1 LYVLLKKAIKILAL
15 SYKRIEIVCINF
27 ANKSFLTQFMNL
39 KVNSTTE
46 KLEIFKQIASELS
59 ALGFTV
65 SSQDETRPWGGFFV
79 LDESQA
85 SAFAARFFPHLNIS
99 DIQITNKLSP
109 KILVVAPQKRL
120 SWQYH
125 FRRAEIWKV
134 IAGTTVG
141 VKISDTDDQS
151 DEVKV
156 LESGSFIQMDK
167 GERHR
172 LIGLDSWGVV
182 AEIWQH
188 TDAENPSDEDDIVR
202 LQDDFGR

>member
-1 LYVLLKKAIKILAL
+1 MVQLPISYVIL
-15 SYKRIEIVCINF
+15 
-27 ANKSFLTQFMNL
+27 NKVIPKSIPMNL
-39 KVNSTTE
+39 SINATTE
-46 KLEIFKQIASELS
+46 KSDVFSQIASELS
-59 ALGFTV
+59 SLSLNIV
-65 SSQDETRPWGGFFV
+65 KQDQTRPWGGFFV

-85 SAFAARFFPHLNIS
+85 QAFATLYFPQLEMS

-109 KILVVAPQKRL
+109 KILVVAPHKRL

-141 VKISDTDDQS
+141 VKISDNDEQS
-151 DEVKV
+151 DDVKV
-156 LESGSFIQMDK
+156 LESGSFIQMNT

-172 LIGLDSWGVV
+172 LIGLEGWGIV

-188 TDAENPSDEDDIVR
+188 TDPENPSNEDDIVR